1 MRARAIAAAVVV
13 ALAGSACGGGSN
25 GIQPTSTP
33 QVQAVVASSVRIVG
47 VGDSLTAGEQSGA
60 IFGLKGGLPNP
71 QAPGSYFPL
80 LPTPKNFPIIPPTQG
95 AGFWALLWSQLNNGA
110 DPLAVATSPL
120 PLMNSPVGNIY
131 VPTRITAPLGGTPT
145 YAAAPC
151 TGANAL
157 TYSPATASQARL
169 NPGTTPLDLGIP
181 GQTLHEA
188 LFQVSSLT
196 SCAAQYSTTDPYA
209 GLSAIVN
216 AESGAIYPVLGTSFG
231 AVSQVQAAVSLKP
244 QIATVWLG
252 SNDLLKPL
260 ASGGSYAFT
269 DPTAFYN
276 DMVSVIKQLQGAG
289 AKVAV
294 ANLVDVLHASAFT
307 SSTELTQLMTQ
318 LGVPAQV
325 QPYYLSLV
333 PAGGYLALS
342 GYFKVLQSIQGL
354 GPSGPPPVTLVA
366 GDTIPAALA
375 SAVQEYNDTYNAQI
389 AAAAH
394 ATGATLVDIHALFA
408 TIYTNGGYP
417 VSATPQCCSL
427 IYGEGL
433 TSLDGIHPSNTGYAI
448 VANAFIAAMNAGF
461 SMNIPQVNVSAVY
474 ATDPYAN
481 HP

>member
-1 MRARAIAAAVVV
+1 MRATAIAAALAV
-13 ALAGSACGGGSN
+13 AFAGSACGGG
-25 GIQPTSTP
+25 GTHYTTAP
-33 QVQAVVASSVRIVG
+33 QVQHVVASSVRIVG

-71 QAPGSYFPL
+71 QSPGSYFPL
-80 LPTPKNFPIIPPTQG
+80 LPTPKNFPIIPPSQG
-95 AGFWALLWSQLNNGA
+95 AGFWALLWSQVNGGA

-120 PLMNSPVGNIY
+120 PLMNAPVGDVY

-157 TYSPATASQARL
+157 TYDPATASQVRL
-169 NPGTTPLDLGIP
+169 NPGTTPLDLAVP

-188 LFQVSSLT
+188 LFQIAALT

-216 AESGAIYPVLGTSFG
+216 DESGAIYPILGTSFG
-231 AVSQVQAAVSLKP
+231 PVSQVQAAVSLKP

-269 DPTAFYN
+269 DPAAFYT

-307 SSTELTQLMTQ
+307 SSAELTQLMTQ
-318 LGVPAQV
+318 LDVPAAA

-342 GYFKVLQSIQGL
+342 GYFKVLQSIEGL

-366 GDTIPAALA
+366 GDTIPATLA
-375 SAVQEYNDTYNAQI
+375 TAVQQYNDTYNAQI
-389 AAAAH
+389 AAAVQ
-394 ATGATLVDIHALFA
+394 ATGATLVDIHAVFA
-408 TIYTNGGYP
+408 SIYTSGGYP
-417 VSATPQCCSL
+417 VSATPSCCSL

-448 VANAFIAAMNAGF
+448 VANAFIAAMDAGF
-461 SMNIPQVNVSAVY
+461 SMNIPPVSVSAAY